1 MISVVIGVI
10 ASLLIVVGT
19 VTTVASRMVLLDAP
33 AVILVVAMALFS
45 TLGVS
50 GKLSGPALVRHFGHA
65 AVRAGWIGFLIGVVL
80 TLTMADP
87 SSPDFAQYLMRAG
100 AVAVLTP
107 LYGYGLDF
115 LTRIIAPQ
123 N

>member
-1 MISVVIGVI
+1 MDQPSNPAAADNAPAG
-10 ASLLIVVGT
+10 AP
-19 VTTVASRMVLLDAP
+19 VLPDAAHEPDAP

>member
-1 MISVVIGVI
+1 MISMVIGVI
-10 ASLLIVVGT
+10 ASLLIAVGT
-19 VTTVASRMVLLDAP
+19 VTTVASPMVLLDAP